1 MYAAEFCRIA
11 VYTADIC
18 QIAVR
23 VPADAE
29 HLPWDEP
36 ESLDHDLV
44 LSVLKAEAEDQTLDC
59 LIFEGFKA
67 FHDERVVALLQM
79 YVWLQVPRD
88 VAQKRRMARCSGC
101 SEQHFDQQIW
111 ADCAATACTA
121 TTSYKV

>member
-1 MYAAEFCRIA
+1 M
-11 VYTADIC
+11 YTADIC

>member
-1 MYAAEFCRIA
+1 M
-11 VYTADIC
+11 YTADIC

-111 ADCAATACTA
+111 ANHMRYEQQIFECLGSKL
-121 TTSYKV
+121 SYT